1 MASSNKVFVSPGVYT
16 SERDLTFVAQSVG
29 VTTLGIVGE
38 TLQGPAFEPIFIT
51 NFDEY
56 QVYFGGTSPE
66 KFVNTQIPKYETSYI
81 AKSYLSQ
88 SNQLFVTRVLGLS
101 GYDAGPSWSVVT
113 IANPDPGT
121 ISATGNT
128 TGITLNFT
136 GTTGTS
142 GNITIT
148 SVPAQL
154 SADFY
159 NTYTTFNGG
168 TSSLNAD
175 FQNYISTNVNA
186 FSTSAAT
193 SATTAIY
200 WGTLSADTLTYV
212 SGSSVNT
219 VTANTETFGVDNL
232 NLSLANLSAGT
243 NDTWY
248 YSLFDYNKVASVGS
262 YYGYGFGAS
271 IGGMTTLGG
280 GVFSGIC
287 NIGMTFYSGSPYS
300 EWDDLVVSTLRSR
313 GLTSYSSTQHG
324 PQYWVTG
331 TSDVQMVCTGT
342 YSAVTSNPYSTFVIS
357 GITYDSDTFSFETSM
372 QSTNSNYMS
381 SLFGKSNF
389 AKDRNEVPLFVEE
402 IYPSL
407 LNSGYNNSK
416 IRGLFVI

>member
-1 MASSNKVFVSPGVYT
+1 V
-16 SERDLTFVAQSVG
+16 
-29 VTTLGIVGE
+29 
-38 TLQGPAFEPIFIT
+38 
-51 NFDEY
+51 
-56 QVYFGGTSPE
+56 
-66 KFVNTQIPKYETSYI
+66 
-81 AKSYLSQ
+81 
-88 SNQLFVTRVLGLS
+88 
-101 GYDAGPSWSVVT
+101 
-113 IANPDPGT
+113 
-121 ISATGNT
+121 
-128 TGITLNFT
+128 
-136 GTTGTS
+136 
-142 GNITIT
+142 
-148 SVPAQL
+148 
-154 SADFY
+154 
-159 NTYTTFNGG
+159 
-168 TSSLNAD
+168 
-175 FQNYISTNVNA
+175 
-186 FSTSAAT
+186 
-193 SATTAIY
+193 
-200 WGTLSADTLTYV
+200 
-212 SGSSVNT
+212 
-219 VTANTETFGVDNL
+219 
-232 NLSLANLSAGT
+232 NLSLTNLSAST
-243 NDTWY
+243 NDPWY
-248 YSLFDYNKVASVGS
+248 YALFDYNKVASVGS

-416 IRGLFVI
+416 IRGLYCDLIALDSAESLNTETIGFYLEQYQTPKTPYLVSELRGNLVYKLFRFVLISDGNAANRLVKLSIGNISFTNNTFDVFVRDFFDTDDNDKSNRKFYKLFT